1 MVSPTASSYLDSHN
15 LLAAPLPPHT
25 KHPDTSR
32 IQIACSKT
40 FFPKT
45 WFSKPK
51 LLNLNSA
58 LWNLHLQNPPNRP
71 HTSRKLT
78 LEMRVQYIR
87 NLPLSDGNLRNPM
100 CERRPHGQP
109 GNQEARRV
117 EFTKAYRFPLGEK
130 ETLPSKNK
138 RPHFP
143 HPWNH
148 PKKKSCQGTATTQR
162 QNITKSPG
170 LRLMTPRWLGKSR
183 LKAINDSSWL
193 AHLWVFLQWFHF
205 WSWIYCWSD
214 MNLLELLWSC
224 YEAFE

>member
-51 LLNLNSA
+51 LLNLTSAFETFTSKTPQTVHIPPENSP
-58 LWNLHLQNPPNRP
+58 W
-71 HTSRKLT
+71 
-78 LEMRVQYIR
+78 RVENIR

-109 GNQEARRV
+109 GNQEVRRV
-117 EFTKAYRFPLGEK
+117 EFTKAYRLGK
-130 ETLPSKNK
+130 KK
-138 RPHFP
+138 HFP
-143 HPWNH
+143 PKTNALTSLTLGITPQKNHAKALLQPKDKTSPNH
-148 PKKKSCQGTATTQR
+148 P
-162 QNITKSPG
+162 
-170 LRLMTPRWLGKSR
+170 
-183 LKAINDSSWL
+183 DF
-193 AHLWVFLQWFHF
+193 V
-205 WSWIYCWSD
+205 
-214 MNLLELLWSC
+214 
-224 YEAFE
+224 